1 MPLNTNAR
9 CLICQPF
16 KNIIMHFACASNR
29 IQRWERCG
37 FIKYMQNKISDF
49 NVNLILVN
57 SVMSFLKTIVSLVKI
72 CKGNE

>member
-1 MPLNTNAR
+1 
-9 CLICQPF
+9 
-16 KNIIMHFACASNR
+16 MHFACASNR

-57 SVMSFLKTIVSLVKI
+57 SVMSFLKTNVSLVKI
-72 CKGNE
+72 CKENE